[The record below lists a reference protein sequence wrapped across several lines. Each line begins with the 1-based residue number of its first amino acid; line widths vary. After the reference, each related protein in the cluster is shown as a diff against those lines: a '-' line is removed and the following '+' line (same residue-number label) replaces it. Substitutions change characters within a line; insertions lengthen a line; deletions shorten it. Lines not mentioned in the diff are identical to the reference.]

1 MADSAPSSPNRFV
14 PTYFVARNFSNA
26 SAALSRSRIR
36 YFCSLEISA
45 RRGLDL
51 LLDPALLGGLL
62 DVHVLDA
69 DRAAVRVAQDAEQL
83 AQLHLRHAAD
93 AAGEEL
99 AVEVPDRQAVRRRVQ
114 LDGHLRLGPAQRIEV
129 GDEVATDAVD
139 ADQRG
144 DLHLLV
150 QHRVL
155 AGVRVRVGAPVDRGV
170 RHAEALEQPVV
181 EVVLAEQALV
191 HRLEQHA
198 ALGALDDP
206 VVVGAG
212 DRDDLA
218 DAERAEGALVGALE
232 LGRVVDR
239 ADADDRPLPGHQ
251 PRHALDGADRAGVG
265 QRDRRALEVLHRQ
278 LVRLHPADQVL
289 VGGEEAGEVQRVRIA
304 DHRRD
309 ERALAAAL
317 VHVDGEGD
325 VDVLALHQPR
335 AAVVT
340 GDELVVHHRDVVGDG
355 PHDRVADDVGEADL
369 ALPGAAAVAVDHL
382 AVDLQQLR
390 RDVAEAGGRRDVEA
404 LGHVGGDGQ
413 AGPEDQLAR
422 VVGGRRSRCRRGCR
436 SRRRRRSDRDRWLV
450 DRCRRGGRDG
460 GAEDVPRLVVLEELL
475 PRLTDRARIV
485 AIALV
490 HLVDEPGVRPEVRA
504 RVVGGSH
511 TVDGTCRPVGDV
523 PQRGGA
529 STAFT

>member
-1 MADSAPSSPNRFV
+1 MADSAPSSPNRLV

-36 YFCSLEISA
+36 YFCSLVISRDGA
-45 RRGLDL
+45 LDL

-69 DRAAVRVAQDAEQL
+69 DRAAVGVAQDAEEL
-83 AQLHLRHAAD
+83 AQLHLRRAAD

-99 AVEVPDRQAVRRRVQ
+99 AVEVPDRQAVCRRVQ

-155 AGVRVRVGAPVDRGV
+155 AGVRVRVGAPGDRGV
-170 RHAEALEQPVV
+170 RHAEALEHAVV
-181 EVVLAEQALV
+181 EVVFAEQPLV
-191 HRLEQHA
+191 HGLEQHA

-218 DAERAEGALVGALE
+218 DAERAEGPLVGALE

-239 ADADDRPLPGHQ
+239 ADADDRSLPGHQ
-251 PRHALDGADRAGVG
+251 PGHALDGADRAGVG

-278 LVRLHPADQVL
+278 LVGLHPADQVL
-289 VGGEEAGEVQRVRIA
+289 VGGEEAGEVQRVGVA
-304 DHRRD
+304 DDRGD
-309 ERALAAAL
+309 ERALAVAL
-317 VHVDGEGD
+317 VDVDGEGD
-325 VDVLALHQPR
+325 ADVLALHE
-335 AAVVT
+335 AGTAVGA

-355 PHDRVADDVGEADL
+355 PHDGVADEVGEADL
-369 ALPGAAAVAVDHL
+369 ALSGAAAVAVDHL

-390 RDVAEAGGRRDVEA
+390 RHVAEAGGRRDVEA
-404 LGHVGGDGQ
+404 LGHVVGNRQ
-413 AGPEDQLAR
+413 AGAEDQLAR
-422 VVGGRRSRCRRGCR
+422 VGGRRRSRGRGGFRGRRRG
-436 SRRRRRSDRDRWLV
+436 
-450 DRCRRGGRDG
+450 RRGATAAGG
-460 GAEDVPRLVVLEELL
+460 SSIGAGAEAAMAGLRMC
-475 PRLTDRARIV
+475 
-485 AIALV
+485 
-490 HLVDEPGVRPEVRA
+490 PGL
-504 RVVGGSH
+504 
-511 TVDGTCRPVGDV
+511 
-523 PQRGGA
+523 
-529 STAFT
+529 